1 MDEVDLIT
9 SLNAHLGTEDSTPI
23 TATSNFFQTVL
34 RDSILLHNESQADL
48 LVQAYIGRY
57 FLRSGERM
65 VVSLANKRINR
76 REMFP
81 EIKHTLLEMM
91 LVVAM
96 GTLAYVLVRLDTSS

>member
-1 MDEVDLIT
+1 MDDNNLIDA
-9 SLNAHLGTEDSTPI
+9 LNTYVSTEDSTPI
-23 TATSNFFQTVL
+23 TSASTFFQTTL
-34 RDSILLHNESQADL
+34 RDSIILHNQSQADL

-65 VVSLANKRINR
+65 VVSLANKRLNR
-76 REMFP
+76 RELYP

-96 GTLAYVLVRLDTSS
+96 GTLAYVLVRLDTT